1 MALLYWIYNIEM
13 ILCVKRIV
21 DCGFPNNTGIDLSG
35 TAREDAI
42 GIRRR
47 MHASCPAGYIQFG
60 SELLICTP
68 DGHWKYNIYCEGSY
82 NNII

>member
-1 MALLYWIYNIEM
+1 MALLYWINNIEM
-13 ILCVKRIV
+13 IQCVKLIV
-21 DCGFPNNTGIDLSG
+21 DCGFPNNTGINLSG

-42 GIRRR
+42 GIHRR
-47 MHASCPAGYIQFG
+47 MHASCLEGYMQFG

>member
-1 MALLYWIYNIEM
+1 MTLLYWINNIEM
-13 ILCVKRIV
+13 ILCVKLIV
-21 DCGFPNNTGIDLSG
+21 DCGLPNKTGIDLSG

-47 MHASCPAGYIQFG
+47 MHASCTAVYIQVG

-68 DGHWKYNIYCEGSY
+68 DGHLKYNIYCEGSY

>member
-1 MALLYWIYNIEM
+1 MCKTYCRLWVSE
-13 ILCVKRIV
+13 K
-21 DCGFPNNTGIDLSG
+21 TGIDLSG

-47 MHASCPAGYIQFG
+47 MHASCPADFIQFG

-68 DGHWKYNIYCEGSY
+68 DGHWKYNIYCECSY

>member
-1 MALLYWIYNIEM
+1 MTLLYWINNIEM
-13 ILCVKRIV
+13 ILCVKLIV
-21 DCGFPNNTGIDLSG
+21 DFGFPNKTGIDLSG

-47 MHASCPAGYIQFG
+47 MHASYPADFIQFG

-68 DGHWKYNIYCEGSY
+68 DGHSKYNIYCEGSY